1 MIEHE
6 IPPGIGEDSIRI
18 HLLQLG
24 CMLVDDFPVN
34 KGCNL
39 NQDGL
44 CENLKR
50 VMSYAWPCLLEK
62 SCVDPTARYSGHLL
76 LSYIVASYNVNSR
89 IILQGIVHNLV

>member
-1 MIEHE
+1 MIVHE

-34 KGCNL
+34 KGSTS

-89 IILQGIVHNLV
+89 IILQGML

>member
-1 MIEHE
+1 MIVHE
-6 IPPGIGEDSIRI
+6 VPPGIGEDSIRI

-34 KGCNL
+34 KENAFSP
-39 NQDGL
+39 DGL

-62 SCVDPTARYSGHLL
+62 TCVDPTTRYSGHLL
-76 LSYIVASYNVNSR
+76 LSYIVASYHVNSR
-89 IILQGIVHNLV
+89 IILQGIK